1 MHKARERGFADLFG
15 DALDAR
21 RRRRHM
27 SRLELAIS
35 VIIVGVLIGVVAWR
49 ANKLMVKA
57 EQVSVMQV
65 AGQLRA
71 ALGLEVAARVARGH
85 LAAAAGLAASNP
97 MDLLQVRPANYLG
110 VLSDPDPAQIRPGN
124 WYFDS
129 RTGYLVYRVQ
139 HTDDFETVLTGP
151 ARAEF
156 VIRLRYR
163 DGDGNGR
170 YNAAGDTLYGV
181 DFVPAAPFRWVNHDQ

>member
-1 MHKARERGFADLFG
+1 
-15 DALDAR
+15 
-21 RRRRHM
+21 M

-35 VIIVGVLIGVVAWR
+35 VIIVGVLIGIVAYR
-49 ANKLMVKA
+49 ANKLMAQA
-57 EQVSVMQV
+57 ERVNVVQVT
-65 AGQLRA
+65 GQIRA
-71 ALGLEVAARVARGH
+71 ALGLAVVARVARGQ

-97 MDLLQVRPANYLG
+97 MDLLQTRPPNYLG
-110 VLSDPDPAQIRPGN
+110 ALSDPDPAQIRPGN

-139 HTDDFETVLTGP
+139 HTDDFETALPGP

-170 YNAAGDTLYGV
+170 YTAAGDTLYGV